1 LRLTSQLC
9 KGMRAIIARMKKH
22 EIILAALIAQFVFL
36 SPASLAQETIPNI
49 AVGRLPDGLYRVM
62 RLSNDEKGVGVLSS
76 GERLL
81 INDFHFLE
89 PAERQEKEFV
99 VLQTEPFIPFML
111 AESPTKDK
119 DSAGKP
125 KLYLQLDEAQIKPLE
140 GFTRQNTG
148 QKVAIVI
155 GGEIV
160 TVHKVREAITG
171 GKIQITRCT
180 DNGCQA
186 IYTEIAK
193 KQGAK

>member
-1 LRLTSQLC
+1 
-9 KGMRAIIARMKKH
+9 MKHKH
-22 EIILAALIAQFVFL
+22 IILGLLVTLALSSSGVRAE
-36 SPASLAQETIPNI
+36 ETIPSKQ
-49 AVGRLPDGLYRVM
+49 VYKLPDGLYRVI
-62 RLSNDEKGVGVLSS
+62 RLAGEGKLVGQLSR

-81 INDFHFLE
+81 VNDFHFLE
-89 PAERQEKEFV
+89 PAERQGKEYV
-99 VLQTEPFIPFML
+99 VLQVEPFIPFML

-119 DSAGKP
+119 DSQGKP
-125 KLYLQLDEAQIKPLE
+125 KLFLQLDEVQIKPLE
-140 GFTRQNTG
+140 EFTRQNTG

-171 GKIQITRCT
+171 GRIQITRCT

-193 KQGAK
+193 KQAAVE